1 MGTFQGSFHT
11 INHNI
16 LESLPSLS
24 LPPPLTFSLSLS
36 LSFFFLHSPNTSY
49 FLLPLDLAQVRS
61 LGPVD
66 APEKEMATHSSTL
79 AWKIS
84 WTEEPGRL
92 QSMESQRVRHKWV
105 TSLSFLSFNL
115 CLFDFLSYFFFFF
128 SINYWLLKTYQLS
141 LEYFFHFSQ
150 KLISSI
156 HVTLAPLIWQDI
168 HININLRYHTASQHY
183 IYYSVYIYTHTHT
196 DLTLYIYIYQF
207 SSVTQSCPTLWDPTP
222 PAHQTSL
229 STTNSRSLL
238 ELIPIES
245 VML

>member
-1 MGTFQGSFHT
+1 MPRRRKWQPT
-11 INHNI
+11 
-16 LESLPSLS
+16 PV
-24 LPPPLTFSLSLS
+24 
-36 LSFFFLHSPNTSY
+36 
-49 FLLPLDLAQVRS
+49 LLPGKFHGQRS
-61 LGPVD
+61 LVGYSPWSH
-66 APEKEMATHSSTL
+66 KESDT
-79 AWKIS
+79 
-84 WTEEPGRL
+84 TEWL
-92 QSMESQRVRHKWV
+92 LF
-105 TSLSFLSFNL
+105 LSFLSTCVSLIF
-115 CLFDFLSYFFFFF
+115 FPIFFFFF